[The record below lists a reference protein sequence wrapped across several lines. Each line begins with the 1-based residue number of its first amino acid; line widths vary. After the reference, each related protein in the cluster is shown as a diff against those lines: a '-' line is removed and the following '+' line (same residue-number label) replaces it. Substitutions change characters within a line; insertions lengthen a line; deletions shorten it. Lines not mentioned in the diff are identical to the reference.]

1 MTAPS
6 DERLTAIRS
15 SIESMHEKLAT
26 LDPKHPALSALSL
39 AELAFK
45 TASFDP
51 SALIDTAQRL
61 EEEGRFDLAAE
72 FYREVVKVEPHRPR
86 GWTNLGEVR
95 RKLSQWDLALDAY
108 NHALE
113 RDGKYVPALAGKA
126 EALRMVGRLR
136 ESLAP
141 FKAVLEQSPD
151 HIFAVQ
157 GLAAA
162 LSELGQPRE
171 ALPHWEHALRL
182 RPESGFASDGLA
194 RCHEAL
200 AEQAGPH

>member
-1 MTAPS
+1 MGDT
-6 DERLTAIRS
+6 DERLKAIRAS
-15 SIESMHEKLAT
+15 LDKAREQLAAI
-26 LDPKHPALSALSL
+26 DSKHPALVALGL
-39 AELAFK
+39 TELAFK
-45 TASFDP
+45 TSSFDP
-51 SALIDTAQRL
+51 SALIDTAQGL

-108 NHALE
+108 NHALD
-113 RDGKYVPALAGKA
+113 RDGQYVPALAGKA

-136 ESLAP
+136 ESLSP
-141 FKAVLEQSPD
+141 FKAVLDQEPD
-151 HIFAVQ
+151 HLFAVQ

-182 RPESGFASDGLA
+182 RPDSGFASDGLT

-200 AEQAGPH
+200 ADQAGPH

>member
-6 DERLTAIRS
+6 DERLTAIRTTL
-15 SIESMHEKLAT
+15 EQQREKLAQ
-26 LDPKHPALSALSL
+26 LDPKHPALAAIEL
-39 AELAFK
+39 AELAFR
-45 TASFDP
+45 TSSFDP

-72 FYREVVKVEPHRPR
+72 FYREVVRVEPHRPR

-113 RDGKYVPALAGKA
+113 RDGDYVPALAGKA

-141 FKAVLEQSPD
+141 FKAVLRSDAD
-151 HIFAVQ
+151 HLFAVQ

-171 ALPHWEHALRL
+171 ALPHWEHALNL
-182 RPESGFASDGLA
+182 KPDSGFASDGLA
-194 RCHEAL
+194 RCHELL
-200 AEQAGPH
+200 AESP

>member
-1 MTAPS
+1 MSGPN
-6 DERLTAIRS
+6 DERIKAIRAM
-15 SIESMHEKLAT
+15 IDKAREQLAGI
-26 LDPKHPALSALSL
+26 DAKHPALVALGL
-39 AELAFK
+39 ADLSFK
-45 TASFDP
+45 TTSFDP
-51 SALIDTAQRL
+51 SALIDQAQHL

-113 RDGKYVPALAGKA
+113 RDGDYVPALAGKA

-141 FKAVLEQSPD
+141 FKAVLNQSPD
-151 HIFAVQ
+151 HLFAVQ

-171 ALPHWEHALRL
+171 ALPHWEKALEL
-182 RPESGFASDGLA
+182 RPDSGFASDGLA

-200 AEQAGPH
+200 ADQPGP

>member
-6 DERLTAIRS
+6 DERLKAIRTTL
-15 SIESMHEKLAT
+15 EEQRQKLAD
-26 LDPKHPALSALSL
+26 LDPKHPAIGALEL
-39 AELAFK
+39 ADLAFK
-45 TASFDP
+45 TSSFDP

-61 EEEGRFDLAAE
+61 EEQGRFDLAAE

-113 RDGKYVPALAGKA
+113 RDSEYVPALAGKA

-141 FKAVLEQSPD
+141 FKAVLSSSPD
-151 HIFAVQ
+151 HLFAVQ

-171 ALPHWEHALRL
+171 ALPHWEHALSL
-182 RPESGFASDGLA
+182 KPDSGFASDGLT

-200 AEQAGPH
+200 AENP